1 MTESCLNFVFRG
13 EFFECNKK
21 LYGYV
26 TRIKNDRPQVLVVQ
40 HLIPEAEIEIPKGTM
55 KNQEKPY
62 DVVIRE
68 IK

>member
-40 HLIPEAEIEIPKGTM
+40 HLIPEAEIEIPKE
-55 KNQEKPY
+55 Q
-62 DVVIRE
+62 
-68 IK
+68 